1 MLRDLEPFAKFKKR
15 EKHPWR
21 GVTFRKVASFKPAT
35 LLKVIILHGCFLRFF
50 FNCTNDTKSRKTSQI
65 EKAFELD
72 NIQRHPND
80 QDSVLSWIQEWEQ
93 IDKNPMVIYKFQGQL
108 NEEVGLEKDD
118 FVAIIQ
124 TELTKASYAEI

>member
-1 MLRDLEPFAKFKKR
+1 MFF
-15 EKHPWR
+15 
-21 GVTFRKVASFKPAT
+21 TF
-35 LLKVIILHGCFLRFF
+35 FL
-50 FNCTNDTKSRKTSQI
+50 NCTNDTKSRKTSQS
-65 EKAFELD
+65 EKVFELD

-80 QDSVLSWIQEWEQ
+80 QDSVLSLIQEWEG

-124 TELTKASYAEI
+124 TELTKASYAEIWW